1 MYKKYLLIIMLFLA
15 FNVSSQELF
24 GSIGKNFTKYKYTNS
39 LNETVI
45 GLQRSSGSF
54 YEAGVAYELDSNN
67 DFFFA
72 SSLTY
77 NQFNTNAKI
86 NSSEYSWNTNYLG
99 IQNVI
104 TYNFFLTHTTF
115 AIQAKLGLNLSHIIS
130 GEQDNNGV
138 FFDLTNE
145 PALKGV
151 FVQPLAG
158 FDLSYDIND
167 RIYIS
172 CGFNFS
178 KAFNINSST
187 EKMSF
192 SNNQIQIGFHFRPSY
207 N

>member
-1 MYKKYLLIIMLFLA
+1 MLFLS

-24 GSIGKNFTKYKYTNS
+24 ASIGKNFTKYKYTNS
-39 LNETVI
+39 LDETVI

-54 YEAGVAYELDSNN
+54 YEAGVAYELDY
-67 DFFFA
+67 DKYFFFA
-72 SSLTY
+72 SSITY

-86 NSSEYSWNTNYLG
+86 NASEYSWNTNYLG
-99 IQNVI
+99 LQNVI
-104 TYNFFLTHTTF
+104 AYNFFSTHTTF

-151 FVQPLAG
+151 FIQPLVG
-158 FDLSYDIND
+158 LDLSYDIND

-172 CGFNFS
+172 CGYNFS
-178 KAFNINSST
+178 KAFSTNSSS
-187 EKMSF
+187 EKISF
-192 SNNQIQIGFHFRPSY
+192 SNHQIQIGLHFRPSY